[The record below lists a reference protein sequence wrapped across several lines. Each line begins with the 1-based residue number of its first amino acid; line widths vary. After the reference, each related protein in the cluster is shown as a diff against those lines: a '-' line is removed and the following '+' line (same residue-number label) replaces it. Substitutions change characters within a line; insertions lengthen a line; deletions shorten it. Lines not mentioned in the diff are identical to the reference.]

1 VKYREEF
8 ERQVVREDVWIATRD
23 GRTRLHARIWRPAD
37 AVSDPV
43 PALLEYLP
51 YRKSDWT
58 APRDAQ
64 RHPWYAGHGY
74 ASVRVDIR
82 GHGDSEGTPGDEYDA
97 QELADGVD
105 VVNWLAAQPWCT
117 GKVGMFGISWGGFN
131 SLQIAALAPEP
142 LKAIVTVCSTDDR
155 YDNDVHYTGGA
166 VLGIDMLAWAG
177 TMLAFAA
184 RPPDPSVVGT
194 DRWLPMWRE
203 RLDALEPFLHTW
215 LDHQQRDDY
224 WKHGSVCEDYD
235 SIGAAVLA
243 VGGWHDPYRDA
254 VLRLVEHL
262 PEDRVRGL
270 IGPWSHQY
278 PDRGLP
284 PGPAIGFL
292 QETLRWWDQHLK
304 GIDTGVMREPLLRAW
319 VNDPV
324 PPATSYEEMPGRW
337 VGETNWPSPNVT
349 WDTRRLGIGDTP
361 GTSVL
366 VRSPQHTGLDA
377 GRFFP
382 FGNASDLAPDQREE
396 DGRSVCFDSPVLE
409 ERVEILG
416 RPRVRL
422 RLDSATPRAHVIA
435 RLCDVAPDG
444 SSTLVT
450 RGVLNLLSRHGRDK
464 AVEWNPGTHEDV
476 EFELNGI
483 GYAFPPGHRVR
494 VAVSDAYWPWVWPHG
509 ERGEL
514 RVVPGDSAVLL
525 PVRETSGEAQA
536 IVFEEPEQAPPL
548 PVTYDRPADPAPERL
563 VTHDVAKGEWTLE
576 VDPNYGG
583 SRTYPDGLRY
593 EESARETYRI
603 RSDDPLSARAV
614 SEWRIRLRRGAGGDE
629 WDAEIMARTEL
640 RATAAEFVMDSRVE
654 ARANGETVA
663 KRAWHRTTPR
673 TSG

>member
-1 VKYREEF
+1 MKYRDRF
-8 ERQVVREDVWIATRD
+8 ERQVVREDVWIPTRD
-23 GRTRLHARIWRPAD
+23 GRTRLHARVWRPAD
-37 AVSDPV
+37 AESDPV

-74 ASVRVDIR
+74 ASVRVDVR

-142 LKAIVTVCSTDDR
+142 LKAVVTVCSTDDR

-177 TMLAFAA
+177 TMLAFTA
-184 RPPDPSVVGT
+184 RPPDPANVGAE
-194 DRWLPMWRE
+194 RWLPMWRE

-215 LDHQQRDDY
+215 LEHQQRDDY
-224 WKHGSVCEDYD
+224 WRHGSVCEDYTAID
-235 SIGAAVLA
+235 AAVLA
-243 VGGWHDPYRDA
+243 VGGWNDPYRDT

-262 PEDRVRGL
+262 PGEQVRG
-270 IGPWSHQY
+270 IVGPWSHQY

-304 GIDTGVMREPLLRAW
+304 GVDTGVMAEPLLRAW
-319 VNDPV
+319 LNDPV
-324 PPATSYEEMPGRW
+324 PPAPSHEEMPGRW
-337 VGETNWPSPNVT
+337 VSDAEWPSPDVT
-349 WDTRRLGIGDTP
+349 WDTRPLGESRDP
-361 GTSVL
+361 VL
-366 VRSPQHTGLDA
+366 VRSPLHTGLDA

-382 FGNASDLAPDQREE
+382 FGNAADLPPDQREE
-396 DGRSVCFDSPVLE
+396 DGRSVCFDSAPLDR
-409 ERVEILG
+409 RVEILG

-422 RLDSATPRAHVIA
+422 RLGSDTPRAHVIA
-435 RLCDVAPDG
+435 RVCDVAPDG

-450 RGVLNLLSRHGRDK
+450 RGVLNLLSRKGREH
-464 AVEWNPGTHEDV
+464 AAEWTPGTYEDV

-509 ERGEL
+509 ERGAL
-514 RVVPGDSAVLL
+514 HVVPADSALLL
-525 PVRETSGEAQA
+525 PVREAADEVS
-536 IVFEEPEQAPPL
+536 VRFEEPEQAVPM
-548 PVTYDRPADPAPERL
+548 PVTYDTPPDPRPERL

-576 VDPNYGG
+576 VDPGYGG

-593 EESARETYRI
+593 EESARETYTI
-603 RSDDPLSARAV
+603 RTDDPLSARAV
-614 SEWRIRLRRGAGGDE
+614 SEWRIRLRRGDD

-640 RATAAEFVMDSRVE
+640 RATAAEFIMDSRIE
-654 ARANGETVA
+654 ARGNGETVA
-663 KRAWHRTTPR
+663 ERAWHRTTPR